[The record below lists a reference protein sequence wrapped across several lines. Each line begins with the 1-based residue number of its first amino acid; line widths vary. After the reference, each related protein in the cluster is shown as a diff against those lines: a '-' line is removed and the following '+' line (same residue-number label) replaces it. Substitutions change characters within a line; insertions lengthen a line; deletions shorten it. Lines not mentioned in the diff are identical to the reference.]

1 MLFSLL
7 WVPVT
12 LVAALA
18 QTARNLTQRS
28 LIDAIGV
35 IGATQ
40 VRFLYGLPFSLVFLA
55 MICLFS
61 GSRPPAANAGFLAF
75 VTAGALS
82 QIVATA
88 LMLAAMRERSFALTT
103 TYTKTEPVQVALFGA
118 LVLGDALSPLKLA
131 AVLIATAGVILMA
144 WKPGEKLASAGLRPA
159 LLGIGAG
166 AFFALAAIGFRG
178 AILSMPL
185 EANFLMRAGTTLV
198 WGLAIQSAVL
208 LTYLA
213 VFDRKALTASFKA
226 WKPSLQAG
234 FLGAFASQFWFIGFS
249 LTTAA
254 NVRTLALIE
263 VLFAQIISRKLFT
276 ERQSPRELFGMA
288 LVVAGVAL
296 ILLQAL

>member
-28 LIDAIGV
+28 LIEAIGV

-40 VRFLYGLPFSLVFLA
+40 VRFLYGLPFSIAFLA
-55 MICLFS
+55 LICLFS
-61 GSRPPAANAGFLAF
+61 GVLPPSTNASFLAF

-118 LVLGDALSPLKLA
+118 LVLGDALSSLKLA

-159 LLGIGAG
+159 LLGISAG

-178 AILSMPL
+178 AILSLPL
-185 EANFLMRAGTTLV
+185 EASFLMRAGTTLV

-208 LTYLA
+208 LAYLA
-213 VFDRKALTASFKA
+213 AFDRQALTASFKA

-249 LTTAA
+249 LTSAA

-263 VLFAQIISRKLFT
+263 VLFAQLISRKLFT
-276 ERQSPRELFGMA
+276 ERQSPRELFGMV
-288 LVVAGVAL
+288 LVVIGVAL